1 MTQQAGC
8 YGYTPTEH
16 NGISEQVADR
26 TKELAAE
33 ALDRADDWLK
43 PTGLSIKERP
53 MTVLAVIGGLAF
65 AAGALWMMRSSK
77 QQSRYDALVGECF
90 RICLVE
96 LVGASASPDHCR
108 ACVEIQRSATAVV
121 SPESR
126 CMPRKMPGMSSRP
139 CSTVRPQSN
148 ALWRGSSGGSRASQS
163 PNCHSA
169 RLIATEPMS
178 AISIAALIR
187 RTSRTWFIEPTDPAS
202 QAEGRTLPVQAFSRR
217 MTQGLNGTVTI
228 LSSSR

>member
-1 MTQQAGC
+1 MTQQSGR

-77 QQSRYDALVGECF
+77 QQSRYDALVGTLSDLP
-90 RICLVE
+90 R
-96 LVGASASPDHCR
+96 R
-108 ACVEIQRSATAVV
+108 A
-121 SPESR
+121 
-126 CMPRKMPGMSSRP
+126 G
-139 CSTVRPQSN
+139 
-148 ALWRGSSGGSRASQS
+148 WR
-163 PNCHSA
+163 
-169 RLIATEPMS
+169 
-178 AISIAALIR
+178 
-187 RTSRTWFIEPTDPAS
+187 
-202 QAEGRTLPVQAFSRR
+202 
-217 MTQGLNGTVTI
+217 
-228 LSSSR
+228 